1 MLVALWG
8 TRAEKNFEVGSILE
22 EVPLWWRT
30 GEREETVDIEEIKR
44 ALDGVFER
52 EVRAVDAAEKL
63 KEVAAYCEEL
73 LEGLGYEFKRISR
86 RSGSEA
92 HRP

>member
-1 MLVALWG
+1 M
-8 TRAEKNFEVGSILE
+8 
-22 EVPLWWRT
+22 
-30 GEREETVDIEEIKR
+30 DIEEIKR

-52 EVRAVDAAEKL
+52 EIRTVDAAEKL
-63 KEVAAYCEEL
+63 KDVVAYCEEL
-73 LEGLGYEFKRISR
+73 LEGLGYEFKRFSR

>member
-1 MLVALWG
+1 M
-8 TRAEKNFEVGSILE
+8 R
-22 EVPLWWRT
+22 EVPLWWRP
-30 GEREETVDIEEIKR
+30 GVREETVDVEEIKR

-52 EVRAVDAAEKL
+52 EVRTVDAAEKL
-63 KEVAAYCEEL
+63 KEVVAHCEEL
-73 LEGLGYEFKRISR
+73 LEGLGYEFKSANR

>member
-1 MLVALWG
+1 MDV
-8 TRAEKNFEVGSILE
+8 
-22 EVPLWWRT
+22 
-30 GEREETVDIEEIKR
+30 EEIKR

-52 EVRAVDAAEKL
+52 EVRTVDAAEKL
-63 KEVAAYCEEL
+63 KEVVAHCEEL
-73 LEGLGYEFKRISR
+73 LEGLGYEFKGANR